1 MLQVPKSYQNTVKH
15 ELRNAYRLVTDCL
28 YMTIAESKGFGKVF
42 LSGEVPKA
50 MCTVPVLPAAQST
63 TSQHTEVTFTHCT
76 VQVSRQKHP
85 ACNCNIDPK
94 ATFYDKSRTTWE
106 AGKAGISDPQHGE
119 GLAHV
124 FSQAETGREPA
135 PTGALWFLTEL
146 SSLWPCL
153 SLDYQACFTVY

>member
-63 TSQHTEVTFTHCT
+63 TSQHTEVTFTHCI
-76 VQVSRQKHP
+76 VQVSR
-85 ACNCNIDPK
+85 
-94 ATFYDKSRTTWE
+94 
-106 AGKAGISDPQHGE
+106 
-119 GLAHV
+119 
-124 FSQAETGREPA
+124 
-135 PTGALWFLTEL
+135 
-146 SSLWPCL
+146 
-153 SLDYQACFTVY
+153 